1 MPFKIS
7 GGNDRDMLATALEP
21 GSAERP
27 KPERL
32 RLAIE
37 TFYARSTRLEHPEGE
52 WRESLWYPV
61 AAERQ
66 SCCEGIEPSKTNR
79 QALESHC
86 RKQVHVATLF
96 GLPVGELKAA
106 VRDDRKR
113 GLPIAQQVASTFVAP
128 RPPARG
134 AGAFADMS
142 RRAREEAVERLHA
155 VLADSLPLFERLHAL
170 VGVEGPDEAVAPLLE
185 RAIAS
190 AERLVAALNFARN
203 LEASLAR
210 STALLETLQAILETP
225 RQKRRRAPVSP
236 KSIGAEPRK

>member
-1 MPFKIS
+1 
-7 GGNDRDMLATALEP
+7 MLAPALER
-21 GSAERP
+21 GATERP

-32 RLAIE
+32 RLALE
-37 TFYARSTRLEHPEGE
+37 EFFGRSTRRWHPEGE
-52 WRESLWYPV
+52 WQDGLWYPS
-61 AAERQ
+61 AGERQ
-66 SCCEGIEPSKTNR
+66 TCCEGIEPSKTNR

-86 RKQVHVATLF
+86 RKQAHVAALY
-96 GLPVGELKAA
+96 GLPVGEVKAA

-113 GLPIAQQVASTFVAP
+113 GSPIAQQVASSFVGP

-142 RRAREEAVERLHA
+142 RRAREEAFERLRA

-170 VGVEGPDEAVAPLLE
+170 VGVEGPDEAVVADLLE

-190 AERLVAALNFARN
+190 AERLVASLNFARN

-210 STALLETLQAILETP
+210 STALLETLQAMFEEP
-225 RQKRRRAPVSP
+225 RQKRRRASAVPPV
-236 KSIGAEPRK
+236 IGGESGK